1 MDKRVMIGTL
11 IVLSVLATACSAA
24 QPTAAPSSPPSAPTS
39 PPAAANTPAAAPTQ
53 APASAPTTAP
63 QTAPTSAPSAGTPQK
78 GGSITVAYK
87 DDLATLDPAIGYDWT
102 NWPAEKL
109 VFDGLLDYDSGTTI
123 EPRLAESLPDVN
135 SDATVYTFK
144 LRKGVKF
151 SNGRELVAD
160 DVVYS
165 ITRVLD
171 PKTSSPGSGFFTGIK
186 GAQDF
191 IAGKAT
197 SVEGIK
203 ALDPYTVQFTLASP
217 DVTFLNKMA
226 LNFAF
231 IVPKEVVEKEGADFG
246 HAPVGTGPYTL
257 KQWQAGQQ
265 LVFVRNPNYF
275 YQGLPYLDQI
285 TIQVGV
291 TPDVALL
298 RLEKGDIDLMGDP
311 PPGADWARI
320 SADPAW
326 KNRLEKQPQ
335 VSTNYIAINTT
346 AKPFDNAMVRQA
358 LNYAID
364 KQRIVQLLNG
374 RATVANQILP
384 PTMPGYDSSYTGYSF
399 DPAKAKSLLA
409 SAGFPNG
416 FETSI
421 ECIAVDPQPKLCQS
435 FQQDLA
441 NIGIKLTINTLA
453 APNVI
458 DDAGNGKPPLT
469 WSGGLAWI
477 QDYPD
482 PDDFYGPIL
491 GCDSNTAG
499 GWNWSRYCNKTL
511 QDQSVKLLAMTN
523 RQARLEAYKPFFK
536 ALMDDAVWV
545 PVFNGEYDI
554 AHTDRLHGDPT
565 LTHPEHLFR
574 YETMW
579 VSQ

>member
-1 MDKRVMIGTL
+1 MSKKFIFCLFAAFTF
-11 IVLSVLATACSAA
+11 VLAACGGSAT
-24 QPTAAPSSPPSAPTS
+24 QPAAPAS
-39 PPAAANTPAAAPTQ
+39 TPAAA
-53 APASAPTTAP
+53 
-63 QTAPTSAPSAGTPQK
+63 GGGEELTPQK
-78 GGSITVAYK
+78 GGEITVAYK
-87 DDLATLDPAIGYDWT
+87 DDLATLDPAVGYDWT

-109 VFDGLLDYDSGTTI
+109 VFDGLLDYDGGTTI
-123 EPRLAESLPDVN
+123 QPRLAESLPEVN

-144 LRKGVKF
+144 LRQGVKF
-151 SNGRELVAD
+151 TNGREVVAD

-171 PKTSSPGSGFFTGIK
+171 PKTGSPGSGFFVGIK

-191 IAGKAT
+191 IDGKAAA
-197 SVEGIK
+197 VEGIK
-203 ALDPYTVQFTLASP
+203 ALDPYTVQFTLAAP

-231 IVPKEVVEKEGADFG
+231 IVPKEEVEKAGENFG
-246 HAPVGTGPYTL
+246 HAPIGTGPFIL
-257 KQWQAGQQ
+257 KEWKSGQS
-265 LVFVRNPNYF
+265 LTFERNPDYF
-275 YQGLPYLDQI
+275 YEGLPYLDKI

-291 TPDVALL
+291 EPDVALL
-298 RLEKGDIDLMGDP
+298 RLEKGDIQLMGDP

-326 KNRLEKQPQ
+326 KDRLEKQPQ
-335 VSTNYIAINTT
+335 VSTVYIAINTT
-346 AKPFDNAMVRQA
+346 MAPFDNVKVRQA
-358 LNYAID
+358 LNHAID

-384 PTMPGYDSSYTGYSF
+384 PLMPGYDKSYVGY
-399 DPAKAKSLLA
+399 DYNPEKAKSLL
-409 SAGFPNG
+409 SEAGFPDG

-421 ECIAVDPQPKLCQS
+421 ECISVDPQPKLCES

-441 NIGIKLTINTLA
+441 KIGVKLTINTLA

-458 DDAGNGKPPLT
+458 EDAGNGKSPLV

-491 GCDSNTAG
+491 GCDSNVAG
-499 GWNWSRYCNKTL
+499 GWNWSRYCNENL
-511 QDQSVKLLAMTN
+511 HAQSKQLLAMTD
-523 RQARLEAYKPFFK
+523 RTARLAAYAPLFK

-554 AHTDRLHGDPT
+554 AHSEKLHGQPT

-579 VSQ
+579 LEK

>member
-1 MDKRVMIGTL
+1 MNNRK
-11 IVLSVLATACSAA
+11 IVLCVLLVFTTMLTACGAPAAPAPGGQPVPAGTSAA
-24 QPTAAPSSPPSAPTS
+24 M
-39 PPAAANTPAAAPTQ
+39 
-53 APASAPTTAP
+53 
-63 QTAPTSAPSAGTPQK
+63 TPQK
-78 GGSITVAYK
+78 GGEITVAYK

-109 VFDGLLDYDSGTTI
+109 VFDGLLDYDNGTTVV
-123 EPRLAESLPDVN
+123 PRLAESMPDIN
-135 SDATVYTFK
+135 ADATVYTFK

-151 SNGRELVAD
+151 SNGRELTSD

-191 IAGKAT
+191 IDGKAT
-197 SVEGIK
+197 SVSGIE
-203 ALDPYTVQFTLASP
+203 APDPYTVKFTLSSP

-231 IVPKEVVEKEGADFG
+231 IVPKEAVAKEGADFG
-246 HAPVGTGPYTL
+246 HAPVGTGPFTL
-257 KQWQAGQQ
+257 QQWTSGQS

-275 YQGLPYLDQI
+275 MSDRPYLDKI

-298 RLEKGDIDLMGDP
+298 RLEKGDIQLMGDP

-320 SADPAW
+320 SADPTW
-326 KNRLEKQPQ
+326 SNRLEKQPQ
-335 VSTNYIAINTT
+335 VSTIYIAINTT
-346 AKPFDNAMVRQA
+346 VKPFDNVLVRQA

-364 KQRIVQLLNG
+364 KQHIIQLLNG
-374 RATVANQILP
+374 RGTVANQVLP
-384 PTMPGYDSSYTGYSF
+384 PAMPGYDKSYTGY
-399 DPAKAKSLLA
+399 DYNPDKAKALLA
-409 SAGFPNG
+409 QAGLGSG

-435 FQQDLA
+435 FQADLA
-441 NIGIKLTINTLA
+441 KIGIKLDINTLA

-469 WSGGLAWI
+469 WSGGLGWI

-491 GCDSNTAG
+491 GCGSNTPG
-499 GWNWSRYCNKTL
+499 GWNWPRLCDQKL
-511 QDQSVKLLAMTN
+511 DDQSKQLLAMTD
-523 RQARLEAYKPFFK
+523 RTARLAAYAPFFK
-536 ALMDDAVWV
+536 QLMDLAPWV
-545 PVFNGEYDI
+545 PVYNGEYDI
-554 AHTDRLHGDPT
+554 AHSDKLHGQPT
-565 LTHPEHLFR
+565 LTHPEHLFY
-574 YETMW
+574 YEMMW
-579 VSQ
+579 VEH

>member
-1 MDKRVMIGTL
+1 MQRKFFFSALLLIALLVSACGGTQAPSAP
-11 IVLSVLATACSAA
+11 VNAT
-24 QPTAAPSSPPSAPTS
+24 TAAPS
-39 PPAAANTPAAAPTQ
+39 AATVA
-53 APASAPTTAP
+53 
-63 QTAPTSAPSAGTPQK
+63 APTSAPAAATSAPSAMTPQK
-78 GGSITVAYK
+78 GGTLTVAYK
-87 DDLATLDPAIGYDWT
+87 DDLATLDPAVGYDWT

-123 EPRLAESLPDVN
+123 QPRIAESLPEIN
-135 SDATVYTFK
+135 ADATQYTFK
-144 LRKGVKF
+144 LRPGVKF
-151 SNGRELVAD
+151 SNGRELTAD

-171 PKTSSPGSGFFTGIK
+171 PNTKSPGSGFFVGIK

-191 IAGKAT
+191 IDGKT
-197 SVEGIK
+197 KTVEGIK
-203 ALDPYTVQFTLASP
+203 ALDPRTVQFTLASP
-217 DVTFLNKMA
+217 DVTFLNKLA

-231 IVPKEVVEKEGADFG
+231 IVPKEEVEKAGENFG

-257 KQWQAGQQ
+257 KEWKSGESLTFA
-265 LVFVRNPNYF
+265 RNPNYF
-275 YQGLPYLDQI
+275 YGGLPYLDQI

-291 TPDVALL
+291 APDVALL

-326 KNRLEKQPQ
+326 KDRLEKQPQ
-335 VSTNYIAINTT
+335 VSTVYIAINTT
-346 AKPFDNAMVRQA
+346 AKPFDNVKVRQA
-358 LNYAID
+358 LNHAID

-374 RATVANQILP
+374 RATVANQVLP
-384 PTMPGYDSSYTGYSF
+384 PLMPGYDKSYQGY
-399 DPAKAKSLLA
+399 DYNPDKAKQLLKE
-409 SAGFPNG
+409 AGFENG

-421 ECIAVDPQPKLCQS
+421 ECIAVDPQPKLCES

-441 NIGIKLTINTLA
+441 KVGIKLNINQLA

-469 WSGGLAWI
+469 WSGGLGWI

-491 GCDSNTAG
+491 GCDSNVAG
-499 GWNWSRYCNKTL
+499 GWNWPRYCNETL
-511 QDQSVKLLAMTN
+511 QAKSKELLAMTDRN
-523 RQARLEAYKPFFK
+523 ARLAAYAPFFK
-536 ALMDDAVWV
+536 AIMDDAPWV
-545 PVFNGEYDI
+545 PVINGEYDI
-554 AHTDRLHGDPT
+554 AHAEKLHGQPT
-565 LTHPEHLFR
+565 LTHPEHLFS

-579 VSQ
+579 KSQ

>member
-1 MDKRVMIGTL
+1 M
-11 IVLSVLATACSAA
+11 
-24 QPTAAPSSPPSAPTS
+24 
-39 PPAAANTPAAAPTQ
+39 
-53 APASAPTTAP
+53 
-63 QTAPTSAPSAGTPQK
+63 
-78 GGSITVAYK
+78 TVAYK
-87 DDLATLDPAIGYDWT
+87 DDLATLDPAVGYDWT

-123 EPRLAESLPDVN
+123 TPRIAESLPQIN

-151 SNGRELVAD
+151 SNGREVNAD
-160 DVVYS
+160 DVVYT

-171 PKTSSPGSGFFTGIK
+171 PKTKSPGSGFFTGIK
-186 GAQDF
+186 GADDF
-191 IAGKAT
+191 ANGKAT

-203 ALDPYTVQFTLASP
+203 ALDPSTVQFTLTSP

-226 LNFAF
+226 LNFAY
-231 IVPKEVVEKEGADFG
+231 IVPKEEVDKAGENFG
-246 HAPVGTGPYTL
+246 HAPIGTGPYTL
-257 KQWQAGQQ
+257 KQWQSGQT

-275 YQGLPYLDQI
+275 MTDLPYIDQI

-298 RLEKGDIDLMGDP
+298 RLEHGDLDLMGDP

-335 VSTNYIAINTT
+335 VSTIYIAINTT
-346 AKPFDNAMVRQA
+346 AKPFDNVKVRQA

-364 KQRIVQLLNG
+364 KQHIIQLLNG
-374 RATVANQILP
+374 RGTVANQVLP
-384 PTMPGYDSSYTGYSF
+384 PTMPGYDPSYKGYEYNP
-399 DPAKAKSLLA
+399 DKAKSLLA
-409 SAGFPNG
+409 EAQLSNG

-421 ECIAVDPQPKLCQS
+421 ECIAVDPQPKLCES

-441 NIGIKLTINTLA
+441 KVGIKLTINTLA

-469 WSGGLAWI
+469 WSGGLGWI

-491 GCDSNTAG
+491 GCGSNVPG
-499 GWNWSRYCNKTL
+499 GWNWPRYCNQAVQAKSI
-511 QDQSVKLLAMTN
+511 QLLAMTD
-523 RQARLEAYKPFFK
+523 RSARLEAYKPFFSSI
-536 ALMDDAVWV
+536 MDEAPWV
-545 PVFNGEYDI
+545 PVNYGEYDI
-554 AHTDRLHGDPT
+554 AHSEKLHGQPT
-565 LTHPEHLFR
+565 LTHPEHLFT

-579 VSQ
+579 LSQ

>member
-1 MDKRVMIGTL
+1 MQRKFFFSALLLIALLVSACGGTQAPSAP
-11 IVLSVLATACSAA
+11 VNAT
-24 QPTAAPSSPPSAPTS
+24 TAAPS
-39 PPAAANTPAAAPTQ
+39 AATVA
-53 APASAPTTAP
+53 
-63 QTAPTSAPSAGTPQK
+63 APTSAPAAATSAPSAMTPQK
-78 GGSITVAYK
+78 GGTLTVAYK
-87 DDLATLDPAIGYDWT
+87 DDLATLDPAVGYDWT

-123 EPRLAESLPDVN
+123 QPRIAESLPEIN
-135 SDATVYTFK
+135 ADATQYTFK
-144 LRKGVKF
+144 LRPGVKF
-151 SNGRELVAD
+151 SNGRELTAD

-171 PKTSSPGSGFFTGIK
+171 PNTKSPGSGFFVGIK

-191 IAGKAT
+191 IDGKTT

-203 ALDPYTVQFTLASP
+203 ALDPYTVQFTLESP

-231 IVPKEVVEKEGADFG
+231 IVPKEEVDKAGENFG

-257 KQWQAGQQ
+257 KEWKSGES
-265 LVFVRNPNYF
+265 LTFVRNPNYF
-275 YQGLPYLDQI
+275 YEGLPYLDQI

-291 TPDVALL
+291 APDVALL

-326 KNRLEKQPQ
+326 KDRLEKQPQ
-335 VSTNYIAINTT
+335 VSTVYIAINTT
-346 AKPFDNAMVRQA
+346 AKPFDNVKVRQA
-358 LNYAID
+358 LNHAID

-374 RATVANQILP
+374 RATVANQVLP
-384 PTMPGYDSSYTGYSF
+384 PLMPGYDKSYQGY
-399 DPAKAKSLLA
+399 DYNPDKAKQLLKE
-409 SAGFPNG
+409 AGFENG

-421 ECIAVDPQPKLCQS
+421 ECIAVDPQPKLCES

-441 NIGIKLTINTLA
+441 KVGIKLNINQLA

-469 WSGGLAWI
+469 WSGGLGWI

-491 GCDSNTAG
+491 GCDSNVAG
-499 GWNWSRYCNKTL
+499 GWNWPRYCNETL
-511 QDQSVKLLAMTN
+511 QAKSKELLAMTDRN
-523 RQARLEAYKPFFK
+523 ARLAAYAPFFK
-536 ALMDDAVWV
+536 AIMDDAPWV
-545 PVFNGEYDI
+545 PVINGEYDI
-554 AHTDRLHGDPT
+554 AHAEKLHGQPT
-565 LTHPEHLFR
+565 LTHPEHLFS

-579 VSQ
+579 KSQ

>member
-1 MDKRVMIGTL
+1 MPMQRKIS
-11 IVLSVLATACSAA
+11 LSVLILIALFISACGGTPVPPPANPTTAPAA
-24 QPTAAPSSPPSAPTS
+24 PTTAAATAAPA
-39 PPAAANTPAAAPTQ
+39 
-53 APASAPTTAP
+53 APTTAP
-63 QTAPTSAPSAGTPQK
+63 AATTPQK
-78 GGSITVAYK
+78 GGSMIVAYK
-87 DDLATLDPAIGYDWT
+87 DDLATLDPAVGYDWT

-123 EPRLAESLPDVN
+123 QPRIAESLPDIN
-135 SDATVYTFK
+135 SDATQYTFH

-151 SNGRELVAD
+151 SNGRELNAD

-171 PKTSSPGSGFFTGIK
+171 PNTKSPGSGFFTGIK

-191 IAGKAT
+191 IDGKAKT
-197 SVEGIK
+197 VEGIK

-231 IVPKEVVEKEGADFG
+231 IVPKEEVEKAGENFG

-257 KQWQAGQQ
+257 KEWKSGES
-265 LVFVRNPNYF
+265 LTFVRNPNYF

-291 TPDVALL
+291 APDVALL

-326 KNRLEKQPQ
+326 KDRLEKQPQ
-335 VSTNYIAINTT
+335 VSTVYIAINTT
-346 AKPFDNAMVRQA
+346 AKPFDNVKVRQA

-374 RATVANQILP
+374 RATVANQVLP
-384 PTMPGYDSSYTGYSF
+384 PLMPGYDKSYTGYEYNP
-399 DPAKAKSLLA
+399 DKAKQLLTE
-409 SAGFPNG
+409 AGFPNG

-421 ECIAVDPQPKLCQS
+421 ECIAVDPQPKLCES

-441 NIGIKLTINTLA
+441 KIGIKLTINQLA

-491 GCDSNTAG
+491 GCDSNVPG
-499 GWNWSRYCNKTL
+499 GWNWSRYCN
-511 QDQSVKLLAMTN
+511 QDLHKKSIELLGMTDRN
-523 RQARLEAYKPFFK
+523 ARLAAYAPFFK
-536 ALMDDAVWV
+536 AIMDDAPWV
-545 PVFNGEYDI
+545 PVINGEYDI
-554 AHTDRLHGDPT
+554 AHSEKLHGQPT
-565 LTHPEHLFR
+565 LTHPEHLFV

-579 VSQ
+579 KSQ